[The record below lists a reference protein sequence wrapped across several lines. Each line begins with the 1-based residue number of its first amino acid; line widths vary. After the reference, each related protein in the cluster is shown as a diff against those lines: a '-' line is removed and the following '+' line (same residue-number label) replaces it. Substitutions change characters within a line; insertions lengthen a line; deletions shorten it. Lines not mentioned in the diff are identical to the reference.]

1 MQRLAFLLM
10 AAAAAWQLPS
20 MTARRPTLLRAETE
34 AALAQGRTDALIKEL
49 ADTEVFNLPAKVRQ
63 ETILRQVG
71 RPQFFLRIAEL
82 CDDADEEEREK
93 LTALADNLA
102 KTLTVVVESA
112 EQKIDDSSAILQ
124 EVVASCA
131 EPDGEFLVPLS
142 EERFSSLQK
151 AVWTKMEAGELGEIA
166 LSTVDAWAKKAQD
179 DGLDGMVSILR
190 KVLQLYASR
199 VLRFDAALARAAAR
213 GDDAARRRGEGRFE
227 RRRAGVAPRLR
238 RRRGPYEEL
247 LAGDADAWPRLL
259 SEPAERRRRR
269 EEAQRPGHRPG
280 PDPSASFYCRRTG
293 PFPSACPRSSCGSC
307 RAQVEKNAPASE
319 DDAFDAAAFVREQVL
334 GDDAYYGFLSLAKR
348 WRISPS
354 IDLVEGARAA
364 ARARALTPRLE
375 GLETP

>member
-1 MQRLAFLLM
+1 MLRMQRLAFLLM

-20 MTARRPTLLRAETE
+20 LTARRPTLLRAETE

-142 EERFSSLQK
+142 
-151 AVWTKMEAGELGEIA
+151 
-166 LSTVDAWAKKAQD
+166 
-179 DGLDGMVSILR
+179 
-190 KVLQLYASR
+190 
-199 VLRFDAALARAAAR
+199 
-213 GDDAARRRGEGRFE
+213 
-227 RRRAGVAPRLR
+227 
-238 RRRGPYEEL
+238 
-247 LAGDADAWPRLL
+247 
-259 SEPAERRRRR
+259 
-269 EEAQRPGHRPG
+269 
-280 PDPSASFYCRRTG
+280 
-293 PFPSACPRSSCGSC
+293 
-307 RAQVEKNAPASE
+307 
-319 DDAFDAAAFVREQVL
+319 
-334 GDDAYYGFLSLAKR
+334 
-348 WRISPS
+348 
-354 IDLVEGARAA
+354 
-364 ARARALTPRLE
+364 
-375 GLETP
+375 

>member
-20 MTARRPTLLRAETE
+20 MTARRPTLLR
-34 AALAQGRTDALIKEL
+34 

-199 VLRFDAALARAAAR
+199 VLRFDAALAAQQLAEMMPPDAAEKVDLGGDAPALHPDYAAA
-213 GDDAARRRGEGRFE
+213 
-227 RRRAGVAPRLR
+227 
-238 RRRGPYEEL
+238 
-247 LAGDADAWPRLL
+247 AWPRLL
-259 SEPAERRRRR
+259 SERLNGDGAVKKRNVLAIVQAQIERVVLLQENGSFSQRVSAEFLR
-269 EEAQRPGHRPG
+269 ELVQ
-280 PDPSASFYCRRTG
+280 
-293 PFPSACPRSSCGSC
+293 
-307 RAQVEKNAPASE
+307 QVEKNAPASE

-334 GDDAYYGFLSLAKR
+334 GDDA
-348 WRISPS
+348 
-354 IDLVEGARAA
+354 
-364 ARARALTPRLE
+364 
-375 GLETP
+375 

>member
-1 MQRLAFLLM
+1 M
-10 AAAAAWQLPS
+10 
-20 MTARRPTLLRAETE
+20 
-34 AALAQGRTDALIKEL
+34 

-199 VLRFDAALARAAAR
+199 VLRFDAALAAQQLAEMMPPDAAEKVDLSGDAPALHPDYAAAA
-213 GDDAARRRGEGRFE
+213 D
-227 RRRAGVAPRLR
+227 L
-238 RRRGPYEEL
+238 YEEL

-259 SEPAERRRRR
+259 SERLNGDGAVKKRNVLAIVQAQIERVVLLQENGSFSQRVSAEFLR
-269 EEAQRPGHRPG
+269 ELVQ
-280 PDPSASFYCRRTG
+280 
-293 PFPSACPRSSCGSC
+293 
-307 RAQVEKNAPASE
+307 QVEKNAPASE

-334 GDDAYYGFLSLAKR
+334 GDDA
-348 WRISPS
+348 
-354 IDLVEGARAA
+354 
-364 ARARALTPRLE
+364 
-375 GLETP
+375 

>member
-1 MQRLAFLLM
+1 MLRMQRLAFLLM

-190 KVLQLYASR
+190 KVLQLYSSR
-199 VLRFDAALARAAAR
+199 VLRFDAALAAQQLAEMMPPDAAEKVDLSGDAPALHPDYAAAA
-213 GDDAARRRGEGRFE
+213 D
-227 RRRAGVAPRLR
+227 L
-238 RRRGPYEEL
+238 YEEL

-259 SEPAERRRRR
+259 SERLNGDGAVKKRNVLAIVQAQIERVVLLQENGSFSQRVSAEFLR
-269 EEAQRPGHRPG
+269 ELVQ
-280 PDPSASFYCRRTG
+280 
-293 PFPSACPRSSCGSC
+293 
-307 RAQVEKNAPASE
+307 QVEKNAPASK

-334 GDDAYYGFLSLAKR
+334 GDDA
-348 WRISPS
+348 
-354 IDLVEGARAA
+354 
-364 ARARALTPRLE
+364 
-375 GLETP
+375 

>member
-1 MQRLAFLLM
+1 MLRMQRLAFLLM

-199 VLRFDAALARAAAR
+199 VLRFDA
-213 GDDAARRRGEGRFE
+213 
-227 RRRAGVAPRLR
+227 
-238 RRRGPYEEL
+238 
-247 LAGDADAWPRLL
+247 
-259 SEPAERRRRR
+259 
-269 EEAQRPGHRPG
+269 
-280 PDPSASFYCRRTG
+280 
-293 PFPSACPRSSCGSC
+293 
-307 RAQVEKNAPASE
+307 
-319 DDAFDAAAFVREQVL
+319 
-334 GDDAYYGFLSLAKR
+334 
-348 WRISPS
+348 
-354 IDLVEGARAA
+354 
-364 ARARALTPRLE
+364 
-375 GLETP
+375 

>member
-1 MQRLAFLLM
+1 MLRMQRLAFLLM

-199 VLRFDAALARAAAR
+199 VLRFDAALAAQQLAA
-213 GDDAARRRGEGRFE
+213 EGFTVDYID
-227 RRRAGVAPRLR
+227 GGL
-238 RRRGPYEEL
+238 
-247 LAGDADAWPRLL
+247 DAW
-259 SEPAERRRRR
+259 AEQSL
-269 EEAQRPGHRPG
+269 ELE
-280 PDPSASFYCRRTG
+280 
-293 PFPSACPRSSCGSC
+293 
-307 RAQVEKNAPASE
+307 VE
-319 DDAFDAAAFVREQVL
+319 DD
-334 GDDAYYGFLSLAKR
+334 GG
-348 WRISPS
+348 
-354 IDLVEGARAA
+354 LVGSYV
-364 ARARALTPRLE
+364 
-375 GLETP
+375 

>member
-1 MQRLAFLLM
+1 MLRMQRLAFLLM

-131 EPDGEFLVPLS
+131 
-142 EERFSSLQK
+142 SS
-151 AVWTKMEAGELGEIA
+151 GLGP
-166 LSTVDAWAKKAQD
+166 VGW
-179 DGLDGMVSILR
+179 
-190 KVLQLYASR
+190 
-199 VLRFDAALARAAAR
+199 
-213 GDDAARRRGEGRFE
+213 
-227 RRRAGVAPRLR
+227 
-238 RRRGPYEEL
+238 
-247 LAGDADAWPRLL
+247 
-259 SEPAERRRRR
+259 
-269 EEAQRPGHRPG
+269 
-280 PDPSASFYCRRTG
+280 
-293 PFPSACPRSSCGSC
+293 
-307 RAQVEKNAPASE
+307 
-319 DDAFDAAAFVREQVL
+319 
-334 GDDAYYGFLSLAKR
+334 
-348 WRISPS
+348 WR
-354 IDLVEGARAA
+354 
-364 ARARALTPRLE
+364 
-375 GLETP
+375 

>member
-1 MQRLAFLLM
+1 MLRMQRLAFLLM

-131 EPDGEFLVPLS
+131 EPDG
-142 EERFSSLQK
+142 
-151 AVWTKMEAGELGEIA
+151 
-166 LSTVDAWAKKAQD
+166 
-179 DGLDGMVSILR
+179 
-190 KVLQLYASR
+190 
-199 VLRFDAALARAAAR
+199 
-213 GDDAARRRGEGRFE
+213 
-227 RRRAGVAPRLR
+227 
-238 RRRGPYEEL
+238 
-247 LAGDADAWPRLL
+247 
-259 SEPAERRRRR
+259 
-269 EEAQRPGHRPG
+269 
-280 PDPSASFYCRRTG
+280 
-293 PFPSACPRSSCGSC
+293 
-307 RAQVEKNAPASE
+307 
-319 DDAFDAAAFVREQVL
+319 
-334 GDDAYYGFLSLAKR
+334 
-348 WRISPS
+348 
-354 IDLVEGARAA
+354 
-364 ARARALTPRLE
+364 
-375 GLETP
+375 